1 MAVTQSLSSSHQSG
15 SRLSSVV
22 FLASSSSS
30 SSFSVYSQSDSSYY
44 GEKIS
49 STDLQLLSNID
60 FNNESVRT
68 KLEGE
73 IISTCPKKGCWIEM
87 KIDDKD
93 VFVKFKDYGF
103 FVPKSGMEGKKA
115 IIQGLASIDTVSVK
129 DLKHYAEDAGKSK
142 SEIEKITSPEIKIS
156 FLAEGVIIKD

>member
-1 MAVTQSLSSSHQSG
+1 MKY
-15 SRLSSVV
+15 
-22 FLASSSSS
+22 FLILFFI
-30 SSFSVYSQSDSSYY
+30 SFSVFSQSNSSYY

-49 STDLQLLSNID
+49 STGLQQLSNID
-60 FNNESVRT
+60 FNNTSVQT

-93 VFVKFKDYGF
+93 IFVKFKDYGF
-103 FVPKSGMEGKKA
+103 FVPKSGMEGNKA
-115 IIQGLASIDTVSVK
+115 IIEGLASIDTVSVK

-142 SEIEKITSPEIKIS
+142 SEIEKIISPEIKIS

>member
-1 MAVTQSLSSSHQSG
+1 MKY
-15 SRLSSVV
+15 
-22 FLASSSSS
+22 FLILFFI
-30 SSFSVYSQSDSSYY
+30 SFSVFSQSNSSYY

-49 STDLQLLSNID
+49 STDLQQLSKID
-60 FNNESVRT
+60 FKNESVQT

-73 IISTCPKKGCWIEM
+73 IITTCPKKGCWIEM

-103 FVPKSGMEGKKA
+103 FVPKYGMEGKKA
-115 IIQGLASIDTVSVK
+115 IIQGLASIDTVSIR

-142 SEIEKITSPEIKIS
+142 SEIEKIISPEIKIS

>member
-1 MAVTQSLSSSHQSG
+1 MKY
-15 SRLSSVV
+15 
-22 FLASSSSS
+22 FLILFFI
-30 SSFSVYSQSDSSYY
+30 SFSVFSQSDSSYY

-49 STDLQLLSNID
+49 STDLQQLSNID
-60 FNNESVRT
+60 FNNASVQT

-87 KIDDKD
+87 KIDNKD

-103 FVPKSGMEGKKA
+103 FVPKSGMDGKKA

-142 SEIEKITSPEIKIS
+142 TEIEKITSPEIKIS
-156 FLAEGVIIKD
+156 FLAEGVIIRD

>member
-1 MAVTQSLSSSHQSG
+1 MKY
-15 SRLSSVV
+15 
-22 FLASSSSS
+22 FLILFFI
-30 SSFSVYSQSDSSYY
+30 SFSVFSQSDSSYY

-49 STDLQLLSNID
+49 STDLQQLSNID
-60 FNNESVRT
+60 FNNTSVQT

-73 IISTCPKKGCWIEM
+73 IIFTCPKKGCWIEM

>member
-1 MAVTQSLSSSHQSG
+1 MKY
-15 SRLSSVV
+15 
-22 FLASSSSS
+22 FLILFFI
-30 SSFSVYSQSDSSYY
+30 SFSVFSQKDSSFY

-49 STDLQLLSNID
+49 STDLQQLSNID
-60 FNNESVRT
+60 FNNTSVKT

-87 KIDDKD
+87 KIDEKD

-103 FVPKSGMEGKKA
+103 FVPKSGIEGKKA

>member
-1 MAVTQSLSSSHQSG
+1 MKY
-15 SRLSSVV
+15 
-22 FLASSSSS
+22 FLILFFI
-30 SSFSVYSQSDSSYY
+30 SFSVFSQSDSSYY

-49 STDLQLLSNID
+49 STGLMQLSNID
-60 FNNESVRT
+60 FNNISVQT

-103 FVPKSGMEGKKA
+103 FVPKSGMKGKKA

-142 SEIEKITSPEIKIS
+142 SEIEKITSSEIKIS

>member
-1 MAVTQSLSSSHQSG
+1 MKY
-15 SRLSSVV
+15 
-22 FLASSSSS
+22 FLILFFI
-30 SSFSVYSQSDSSYY
+30 SFSVFAQSESSYY

-49 STDLQLLSNID
+49 SLDLQQLSNVD
-60 FNNESVRT
+60 FNKESVQT
-68 KLEGE
+68 KLEGK

-115 IIQGLASIDTVSVK
+115 IIQGLASIDTVSIK
-129 DLKHYAEDAGKSK
+129 DLKHYAQDAGKSK

>member
-1 MAVTQSLSSSHQSG
+1 MKY
-15 SRLSSVV
+15 
-22 FLASSSSS
+22 FLILFFI
-30 SSFSVYSQSDSSYY
+30 SFSVFSQSDSSYY

-49 STDLQLLSNID
+49 STDLMQLSNID
-60 FNNESVRT
+60 FSNTSVRT

>member
-1 MAVTQSLSSSHQSG
+1 MKY
-15 SRLSSVV
+15 
-22 FLASSSSS
+22 FLILFFI
-30 SSFSVYSQSDSSYY
+30 SFSVFSQSDSSYY

-49 STDLQLLSNID
+49 STDLMQLSNID
-60 FNNESVRT
+60 FNNASVQT

-142 SEIEKITSPEIKIS
+142 TEIEKITSQEIKIS
-156 FLAEGVIIKD
+156 FLAEGVIIKDY

>member
-1 MAVTQSLSSSHQSG
+1 MKKKLFLLLLVTFTVSSQEKSMIN
-15 SRLSSVV
+15 
-22 FLASSSSS
+22 
-30 SSFSVYSQSDSSYY
+30 YY
-44 GEKIS
+44 GEKIGFENVS
-49 STDLQLLSNID
+49 NYSKSKSFESTI
-60 FNNESVRT
+60 
-68 KLEGE
+68 KIEGE
-73 IISTCPKKGCWIEM
+73 ILSSCPKKGCWMEM
-87 KIDDKD
+87 KLDNDT

>member
-1 MAVTQSLSSSHQSG
+1 MKY
-15 SRLSSVV
+15 
-22 FLASSSSS
+22 FLILFFI
-30 SSFSVYSQSDSSYY
+30 SFSVFSQSDFSYY

-49 STDLQLLSNID
+49 STDLQQLSNID
-60 FNNESVRT
+60 FNNTSVQT
-68 KLEGE
+68 KLKGE

>member
-1 MAVTQSLSSSHQSG
+1 MKY
-15 SRLSSVV
+15 
-22 FLASSSSS
+22 FLILFFI
-30 SSFSVYSQSDSSYY
+30 SFSIFSQSDSFYY

-49 STDLQLLSNID
+49 SSDLQQLSKID
-60 FNNESVRT
+60 FNNEVIQT

-93 VFVKFKDYGF
+93 VFVKFKDYDF

-115 IIQGLASIDTVSVK
+115 IIQGLASIDTVSIK

-142 SEIEKITSPEIKIS
+142 TEIEKITSPEIKIS
-156 FLAEGVIIKD
+156 FLAEGVIIRD

>member
-1 MAVTQSLSSSHQSG
+1 MKYFLI
-15 SRLSSVV
+15 V
-22 FLASSSSS
+22 FFI
-30 SSFSVYSQSDSSYY
+30 SFSVFSQSDSSYY

-49 STDLQLLSNID
+49 PVDLMQLSNID
-60 FNNESVRT
+60 FNTSVQT

>member
-1 MAVTQSLSSSHQSG
+1 MKY
-15 SRLSSVV
+15 
-22 FLASSSSS
+22 FLILFFI
-30 SSFSVYSQSDSSYY
+30 SFSVFSQSDSSYY

-49 STDLQLLSNID
+49 STDLMQLSNID
-60 FNNESVRT
+60 FNNTLVQT

-142 SEIEKITSPEIKIS
+142 TEIEKITSPEIKIS
-156 FLAEGVIIKD
+156 FLAEGVIIRD

>member
-1 MAVTQSLSSSHQSG
+1 MKY
-15 SRLSSVV
+15 
-22 FLASSSSS
+22 FLILFFI
-30 SSFSVYSQSDSSYY
+30 SFSVFSQSDSLYY

-49 STDLQLLSNID
+49 STDLMQLSNID
-60 FNNESVRT
+60 FNNTSVQI

-142 SEIEKITSPEIKIS
+142 TEIEKITSPEIKIS

>member
-1 MAVTQSLSSSHQSG
+1 MKY
-15 SRLSSVV
+15 
-22 FLASSSSS
+22 FLILFFI
-30 SSFSVYSQSDSSYY
+30 SFSVFSQSDSSYY

-49 STDLQLLSNID
+49 PVDLMQLSNID
-60 FNNESVRT
+60 FNTSVQT

>member
-1 MAVTQSLSSSHQSG
+1 MKY
-15 SRLSSVV
+15 
-22 FLASSSSS
+22 FLILFFI
-30 SSFSVYSQSDSSYY
+30 SFSVFSQSDSSYY

-49 STDLQLLSNID
+49 STDLMQLSNID
-60 FNNESVRT
+60 FNNASVQT

-142 SEIEKITSPEIKIS
+142 TEIEKITSPEIKIS

>member
-1 MAVTQSLSSSHQSG
+1 MKY
-15 SRLSSVV
+15 
-22 FLASSSSS
+22 FLILFFI
-30 SSFSVYSQSDSSYY
+30 SFSIFSQSDSFYY

-49 STDLQLLSNID
+49 SSDLQQLSKID
-60 FNNESVRT
+60 FNNEVIQT

-115 IIQGLASIDTVSVK
+115 IVQGLASIDTLSIE

-142 SEIEKITSPEIKIS
+142 SEIEKIISPEIKIS
-156 FLAEGVIIKD
+156 FLANGVVIKN

>member
-1 MAVTQSLSSSHQSG
+1 MKYFLI
-15 SRLSSVV
+15 V
-22 FLASSSSS
+22 FFI
-30 SSFSVYSQSDSSYY
+30 SFSVFSQSDSSYY

-49 STDLQLLSNID
+49 PVDLMQLSNID
-60 FNNESVRT
+60 FNTSVQT

-87 KIDDKD
+87 KIDEKD

-103 FVPKSGMEGKKA
+103 FVPKSGMKGKKA
-115 IIQGLASIDTVSVK
+115 IIQGLVSIDTVSVK

>member
-1 MAVTQSLSSSHQSG
+1 MQY
-15 SRLSSVV
+15 
-22 FLASSSSS
+22 FLILFFV
-30 SSFSVYSQSDSSYY
+30 SFSVFSQSDSSYY

-49 STDLQLLSNID
+49 SSDLMQLSNID
-60 FNNESVRT
+60 FNTSVQT

>member
-1 MAVTQSLSSSHQSG
+1 MKY
-15 SRLSSVV
+15 
-22 FLASSSSS
+22 FLILFFI
-30 SSFSVYSQSDSSYY
+30 SFSVFSQSDSSYY

-49 STDLQLLSNID
+49 STDLMQLSNID
-60 FNNESVRT
+60 FNNASVQT

-142 SEIEKITSPEIKIS
+142 TEIEKITSQEIKIS

>member
-1 MAVTQSLSSSHQSG
+1 MKY
-15 SRLSSVV
+15 
-22 FLASSSSS
+22 FLILFFI
-30 SSFSVYSQSDSSYY
+30 SFSIFSQSDSFYY

-49 STDLQLLSNID
+49 SSDLQQLSKID
-60 FNNESVRT
+60 FNNEVIQT

-115 IIQGLASIDTVSVK
+115 IVQGLASIDTLSIE

-142 SEIEKITSPEIKIS
+142 SEIEKIISPEIKIS
-156 FLAEGVIIKD
+156 FLAEGVIIRD

>member
-1 MAVTQSLSSSHQSG
+1 MKY
-15 SRLSSVV
+15 
-22 FLASSSSS
+22 FLILFFISYSA
-30 SSFSVYSQSDSSYY
+30 FSQSTITYY

-49 STDLQLLSNID
+49 SMDLQQLSNID
-60 FNNESVRT
+60 FKNESVQT

-103 FVPKSGMEGKKA
+103 FVPKSGMEGKQA
-115 IIQGLASIDTVSVK
+115 IIQGLASIDTISIK
-129 DLKHYAEDAGKSK
+129 DLKHYAEDAGKSI

>member
-1 MAVTQSLSSSHQSG
+1 MKY
-15 SRLSSVV
+15 
-22 FLASSSSS
+22 FLILFFI
-30 SSFSVYSQSDSSYY
+30 SFSVFSQSDSSYY

-49 STDLQLLSNID
+49 STDLQQLSNID
-60 FNNESVRT
+60 FNNTSVKT

-115 IIQGLASIDTVSVK
+115 IIQGLASIDTLSVK

>member
-1 MAVTQSLSSSHQSG
+1 MKY
-15 SRLSSVV
+15 
-22 FLASSSSS
+22 FLILFFI
-30 SSFSVYSQSDSSYY
+30 SFSVFSQSDFSYY

-49 STDLQLLSNID
+49 STDLQQLSNID
-60 FNNESVRT
+60 FNNKSVQT

-93 VFVKFKDYGF
+93 IFVKFKDYGF
-103 FVPKSGMEGKKA
+103 FVPKYGMEGKKA

>member
-1 MAVTQSLSSSHQSG
+1 MKY
-15 SRLSSVV
+15 
-22 FLASSSSS
+22 FLILFFISYSA
-30 SSFSVYSQSDSSYY
+30 FSQSTITNY

-49 STDLQLLSNID
+49 SMDLQQLSNID
-60 FNNESVRT
+60 FKNESVQT

>member
-1 MAVTQSLSSSHQSG
+1 MKNILLLIILFSYSIQSQQDNEI
-15 SRLSSVV
+15 
-22 FLASSSSS
+22 
-30 SSFSVYSQSDSSYY
+30 SFY
-44 GEKIS
+44 GDKINFENIS
-49 STDLQLLSNID
+49 EFSEIKSNVS
-60 FNNESVRT
+60 NNSI
-68 KLEGE
+68 KIEGE
-73 IISTCPKKGCWIEM
+73 ILSSCPKKGCWMEV
-87 KIDDKD
+87 KFDTDT

>member
-1 MAVTQSLSSSHQSG
+1 MKY
-15 SRLSSVV
+15 
-22 FLASSSSS
+22 FLILFFI
-30 SSFSVYSQSDSSYY
+30 SFSVFSQSDSSYY

-49 STDLQLLSNID
+49 STDLMQISNID
-60 FNNESVRT
+60 FNNTSVQI

-73 IISTCPKKGCWIEM
+73 IVSTCPKKGCWIEM

>member
-1 MAVTQSLSSSHQSG
+1 MNYFLILFFISY
-15 SRLSSVV
+15 SV
-22 FLASSSSS
+22 F
-30 SSFSVYSQSDSSYY
+30 SQSTITYY

-49 STDLQLLSNID
+49 SMDLQQLSNID
-60 FNNESVRT
+60 FNNESVQT

>member
-1 MAVTQSLSSSHQSG
+1 MKY
-15 SRLSSVV
+15 
-22 FLASSSSS
+22 FLILFFI
-30 SSFSVYSQSDSSYY
+30 SFSVFSQSDSSYY

-49 STDLQLLSNID
+49 STDLMQLSNID
-60 FNNESVRT
+60 FNNTSVQI

-129 DLKHYAEDAGKSK
+129 DLKHYAEDAGISK

-156 FLAEGVIIKD
+156 FVAEGVIIKDE

>member
-1 MAVTQSLSSSHQSG
+1 MKY
-15 SRLSSVV
+15 
-22 FLASSSSS
+22 FLILFFI
-30 SSFSVYSQSDSSYY
+30 SFSIFSQSDSSYY

-49 STDLQLLSNID
+49 SSDLQQLSKID
-60 FNNESVRT
+60 FNNEFVQT

-93 VFVKFKDYGF
+93 VFVKFKDYDF

-115 IIQGLASIDTVSVK
+115 IIQGLASIDTVSIK

-142 SEIEKITSPEIKIS
+142 SEIEKIISPEIKIS
-156 FLAEGVIIKD
+156 FLAKGVVIKD

>member
-1 MAVTQSLSSSHQSG
+1 MKY
-15 SRLSSVV
+15 
-22 FLASSSSS
+22 FLILFFI
-30 SSFSVYSQSDSSYY
+30 SFSVFSQSDSYHY

-49 STDLQLLSNID
+49 STDLQKLSNID
-60 FNNESVRT
+60 FNNTSVQT

-73 IISTCPKKGCWIEM
+73 IISTCPKKGCWIEI

-115 IIQGLASIDTVSVK
+115 IIQGLASIDTVSIK

-156 FLAEGVIIKD
+156 FVAEGVIIKD

>member
-1 MAVTQSLSSSHQSG
+1 MKY
-15 SRLSSVV
+15 
-22 FLASSSSS
+22 FLILFFI
-30 SSFSVYSQSDSSYY
+30 SFSVFSQSDSSYY

-49 STDLQLLSNID
+49 STDLQQLSNID
-60 FNNESVRT
+60 FNNTSVQT

-73 IISTCPKKGCWIEM
+73 IISTCSKKGCWIEM

-142 SEIEKITSPEIKIS
+142 TEIEKITSPEIKIS

>member
-1 MAVTQSLSSSHQSG
+1 MKYFLILFFIPLSV
-15 SRLSSVV
+15 LS
-22 FLASSSSS
+22 
-30 SSFSVYSQSDSSYY
+30 QNDDSYY
-44 GEKIS
+44 GERI
-49 STDLQLLSNID
+49 TTTNLQQLSYLD
-60 FNNESVRT
+60 FNDESVQT

-115 IIQGLASIDTVSVK
+115 IIKGLASIDTISIE

-142 SEIEKITSPEIKIS
+142 AEIEKIISPEIKIS